1 MVGSV
6 KLHHFISNKVA
17 PSIKSDCMLYFLGN
31 GSNNYIKFRE
41 ERFPKK
47 EKKHGDTL
55 KRITVPQF
63 LKKAGKL
70 ALIENVMLQIHP

>member
-6 KLHHFISNKVA
+6 KLHHFISKKVA
-17 PSIKSDCMLYFLGN
+17 PSIKSDCTLYFLGN
-31 GSNNYIKFRE
+31 GSNSYIKFRE

-63 LKKAGKL
+63 LQNAGIL
-70 ALIENVMLQIHP
+70 